1 MKKILILLLLLSATV
16 ASAQD
21 VIVKKD
27 GGTIVCRV
35 KEVNPTQVVYRKW
48 SALEGPNYVI
58 NRTEISV
65 INYENG
71 DKEEFRDDVVP
82 ATPATAQREMG
93 QLSDQQLLQMT
104 KPMNYQEK
112 LIKRAKTQKLVGWIG
127 GGILAAGGIA
137 VALAGID
144 GADEYYY
151 GGWREV
157 YNEDMGWIGGGLIL
171 AGAAWTT
178 GFLLAANHTKKKA
191 YAWQVQS
198 APLFQQEFRLGGG
211 KSLATGIDI
220 LKDRQFR
227 HSTVGFGLRYNF

>member
-58 NRTEISV
+58 NRTDISC

-71 DKEEFRDDVVP
+71 DKEEFKDDVVP
-82 ATPATAQREMG
+82 ASPVTTKREMG
-93 QLSDQQLLQMT
+93 QLSDQQLLQMAEGKA
-104 KPMNYQEK
+104 KPDYEK

-127 GGILAAGGIA
+127 GGILMLGGAISSFCTFSDGDSDAGFIC
-137 VALAGID
+137 AGIIGV
-144 GADEYYY
+144 GA
-151 GGWREV
+151 
-157 YNEDMGWIGGGLIL
+157 I
-171 AGAAWTT
+171 WTT

-191 YAWQVQS
+191 NAWQVQS

>member
-127 GGILAAGGIA
+127 GGILMLGGAISSFCTFSDGDSDAGFIC
-137 VALAGID
+137 AGIIGV
-144 GADEYYY
+144 GA
-151 GGWREV
+151 
-157 YNEDMGWIGGGLIL
+157 I
-171 AGAAWTT
+171 WTT

-191 YAWQVQS
+191 NAWQVQS

>member
-58 NRTEISV
+58 NRTEITC

-71 DKEEFRDDVVP
+71 DKEEFKDDVVP
-82 ATPATAQREMG
+82 ASPVTTKREMG

-127 GGILAAGGIA
+127 GGILMLGGAISSLCTFSDGA
-137 VALAGID
+137 SDPGFICAGIIGV
-144 GADEYYY
+144 GA
-151 GGWREV
+151 
-157 YNEDMGWIGGGLIL
+157 I
-171 AGAAWTT
+171 WTT